1 MKKIQKDFL
10 KIFLIINL
18 IGTSFNGFLFYFD
31 LPNGLTFF
39 IKSNYYI
46 QGISIILYIIFS
58 ILLYKIITTK
68 QIISEQE
75 KIS

>member
-1 MKKIQKDFL
+1 MKKNTKNFL

-18 IGTSFNGFLFYFD
+18 IGTSFNGFLFYFN

-46 QGISIILYIIFS
+46 QGISIILYVVFS
-58 ILLYKIITTK
+58 ILLYKIIITK
-68 QIISEQE
+68 QAISEQE